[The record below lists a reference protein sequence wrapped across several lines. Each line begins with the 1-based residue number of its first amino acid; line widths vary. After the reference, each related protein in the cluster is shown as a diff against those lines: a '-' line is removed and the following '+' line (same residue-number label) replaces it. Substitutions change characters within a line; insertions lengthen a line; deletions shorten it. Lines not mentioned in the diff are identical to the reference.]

1 MWLRFVLYACLLPPI
16 GVGLGFG
23 RRSHALT
30 VMAVGVAV
38 CAAAFLCPRMRRAV
52 AAYYERSRTLRLADA
67 VFWNLSVVLLAGEA
81 TLAIASQLSNHP
93 LLASPNAGTQSR
105 IETQRQE
112 LLAFYGA
119 SDVNSRGFNDTE
131 WSPEPGDAFRIVAL
145 GDSFAFGVV
154 GYERNFLTLLE
165 TELSARVGRPVEVA
179 NLGIPGMQP
188 QEYLQILLDDGLAL
202 HPDLVLLCLYTGND
216 FQPPDSTSRF
226 DARNWRMVGF
236 ASRLVR
242 YAAESEFRGWA
253 AAAKGAPTTG
263 GSAPPFTEDNFLRI
277 VEAYIP
283 LLRRELTPRAE
294 RGLRA
299 TLAVA
304 DEIVA
309 RARPAPVAIALLP
322 SEVQVNPRLRAQVL
336 ERVQVAETDLDLDQP
351 ARETRSHLE
360 PKKVLVI
367 DLLPVLSTAERSA
380 PTYALRNTHWNE
392 RGNAIAA
399 RQIAESLAPMVR
411 ELAPARAGSA
421 RNGSSRGAQ
430 GDRSR

>member
-16 GVGLGFG
+16 GVGLGLG
-23 RRSHALT
+23 KRPHAAT
-30 VMAVGVAV
+30 AMTVGVAA
-38 CAAAFLCPRMRRAV
+38 CAAAFLWPRARRAV
-52 AAYYERSRTLRLADA
+52 AAYYARSRALRLVDTAL
-67 VFWNLSVVLLAGEA
+67 WNLSVVLLVGEA
-81 TLAIASQLSNHP
+81 TLAVASQLSNHP
-93 LLASPNAGTQSR
+93 LLASPNAGTQSI
-105 IETQRQE
+105 IENKRRE
-112 LLAFYGA
+112 LLEFYSADG
-119 SDVNSRGFNDTE
+119 VNSRGYNDTE

-154 GYERNFLTLLE
+154 GYARNFLTLLE

-188 QEYLQILLDDGLAL
+188 QEYLQILLDDGLVL

-236 ASRLVR
+236 ASRIVR
-242 YAAESEFRGWA
+242 YAAESEFRRST
-253 AAAKGAPTTG
+253 AAAKGAPTMG

-283 LLRRELTPRAE
+283 FLRREPTPRAE

-322 SEVQVNPRLRAQVL
+322 SEVQVSPRLRAQVL
-336 ERVQVAETDLDLDQP
+336 ERVQVAETDLDLDHP
-351 ARETRSHLE
+351 ARETRSHFE
-360 PKKVLVI
+360 PKHVLVI
-367 DLLPVLSTAERSA
+367 DLLPALRAAERDA

-392 RGNAIAA
+392 RGNATAA

-411 ELAPARAGSA
+411 DLALARADSA
-421 RNGSSRGAQ
+421 QN
-430 GDRSR
+430 

>member
-1 MWLRFVLYACLLPPI
+1 MWLRFALYACLLPPI
-16 GVGLGFG
+16 GVGLGLG
-23 RRSHALT
+23 RHSHAAT

-38 CAAAFLCPRMRRAV
+38 CVAAFLWPRARRAV

-67 VFWNLSVVLLAGEA
+67 VFWNLSVVFLVGEA

-119 SDVNSRGFNDTE
+119 DGVNARGFNDTE
-131 WSPEPGDAFRIVAL
+131 WSREPGDAFRIVAL

-154 GYERNFLTLLE
+154 GYQRNFLTLLE
-165 TELSARVGRPVEVA
+165 TELSARVGRRVEVA

-202 HPDLVLLCLYTGND
+202 HPDLVLLCLYIGND
-216 FQPPDSTSRF
+216 FQPAASTSRF
-226 DARNWRMVGF
+226 DASNWRMVGF

-242 YAAESEFRGWA
+242 YAAESEFRGST

-277 VEAYIP
+277 VQAYIP

-294 RGLRA
+294 RGLRE

-322 SEVQVNPRLRAQVL
+322 SEVQVSPRLRAQVL
-336 ERVQVAETDLDLDQP
+336 ERVQIGEADLDLDHP
-351 ARETRSHLE
+351 ARETRNHFE

-367 DLLPVLSTAERSA
+367 DLLPALTAAERDAS
-380 PTYALRNTHWNE
+380 TYALRNTHWNG

-399 RQIAESLAPMVR
+399 RQIAESLAPMLR
-411 ELAPARAGSA
+411 ELALAPMGSA
-421 RNGSSRGAQ
+421 PN
-430 GDRSR
+430 

>member
-1 MWLRFVLYACLLPPI
+1 MWLRFALYACLLPPI
-16 GVGLGFG
+16 GVALGLG
-23 RRSHALT
+23 RHSHAAT
-30 VMAVGVAV
+30 VMTVGVAV
-38 CAAAFLCPRMRRAV
+38 CAAAFLWPRVRRAV
-52 AAYYERSRTLRLADA
+52 AGYYERSRTLRLTDA
-67 VFWNLSVVLLAGEA
+67 VFWNLSMVLLVGEA

-112 LLAFYGA
+112 LLAFYRANG
-119 SDVNSRGFNDTE
+119 VNSRGFNDTE
-131 WSPEPGDAFRIVAL
+131 WSRKPGDAFRIVAL

-165 TELSARVGRPVEVA
+165 TELSARIGRRVEVA

-188 QEYLQILLDDGLAL
+188 QEYLQILLDDGLGL

-216 FQPPDSTSRF
+216 FQPAASTSRL
-226 DARNWRMVGF
+226 DASNWRMVGF
-236 ASRLVR
+236 AARLVR
-242 YAAESEFRGWA
+242 YAAESEFRGST

-283 LLRRELTPRAE
+283 LLRREPTPRAE
-294 RGLRA
+294 RGLRE

-309 RARPAPVAIALLP
+309 RARPVPVAIALLP
-322 SEVQVNPRLRAQVL
+322 SEVQVSPRLRAQVL
-336 ERVQVAETDLDLDQP
+336 ERVQIVETDLDLDHP
-351 ARETRSHLE
+351 ARETRSHFE

-367 DLLPVLSTAERSA
+367 DLLPVLTVAEREA

-392 RGNAIAA
+392 RGNAVAA

-411 ELAPARAGSA
+411 ELALAGVGSA
-421 RNGSSRGAQ
+421 RN
-430 GDRSR
+430 

>member
-16 GVGLGFG
+16 GVALGLG
-23 RRSHALT
+23 RRSHAAT
-30 VMAVGVAV
+30 AMAVGVAV
-38 CAAAFLCPRMRRAV
+38 CAAAFLWPRVRRAV
-52 AAYYERSRTLRLADA
+52 AGCYERSRTLRLADA
-67 VFWNLSVVLLAGEA
+67 AFWNLSVVLLVGEA

-112 LLAFYGA
+112 LLAFYRA
-119 SDVNSRGFNDTE
+119 DDVNSRGFNDTE
-131 WSPEPGDAFRIVAL
+131 WSHEPGDAFRIVAL

-154 GYERNFLTLLE
+154 GYQRNFLTLLE
-165 TELSARVGRPVEVA
+165 TELSARVGRRVEVA

-202 HPDLVLLCLYTGND
+202 HPDLVLLCLYIGND
-216 FQPPDSTSRF
+216 FQPAGSTSRF
-226 DARNWRMVGF
+226 DASNWRMVGF

-242 YAAESEFRGWA
+242 YAAESEFRGST

-277 VEAYIP
+277 VQAYIP

-294 RGLRA
+294 RGLRE

-322 SEVQVNPRLRAQVL
+322 SEVQVSPRLRAQVL
-336 ERVQVAETDLDLDQP
+336 ERVQIGEADLDLDHP
-351 ARETRSHLE
+351 ARETRNHFE

-367 DLLPVLSTAERSA
+367 DLLPALTAAERDA

-411 ELAPARAGSA
+411 ELALAPMGSA
-421 RNGSSRGAQ
+421 PN
-430 GDRSR
+430 